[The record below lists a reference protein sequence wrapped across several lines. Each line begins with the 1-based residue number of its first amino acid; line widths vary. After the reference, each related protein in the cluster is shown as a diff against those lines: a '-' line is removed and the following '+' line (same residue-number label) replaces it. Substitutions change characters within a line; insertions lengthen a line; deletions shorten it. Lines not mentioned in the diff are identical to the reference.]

1 MKNNKGVTLVSLVI
15 TIIVLIIISGIT
27 ANVSNDVIKQARL
40 QDLKTNMLLIQAK
53 AKTLAEE
60 VNFETANLD
69 KTKETDLTKI
79 NEIKGT
85 KLIGTALDACE
96 EAIKTAASNAGVT
109 DATDFYYLSQENLSQ
124 MGINIEVPED
134 TYYLV
139 KYNFEDTEVVF
150 TGGYKYEDEVYYK
163 LSELNNIE
171 Q

>member
-27 ANVSNDVIKQARL
+27 ANLSNDVIKQARL

-69 KTKETDLTKI
+69 KTKEEDLTKI

-85 KLIGTALDACE
+85 KLIGTMLETSSE
-96 EAIKTAASNAGVT
+96 EVKTAADNAGIT
-109 DATDFYYLSQENLSQ
+109 DMTNYYYLTAENLSQ
-124 MGINIEVPED
+124 MGIKIEVPEGA
-134 TYYLV
+134 YYLV
-139 KYNFEDTEVVF
+139 KYSFEDTEVVY
-150 TGGYKYEDEVYYK
+150 TKGYKHEEQTYYK

-171 Q
+171 

>member
-1 MKNNKGVTLVSLVI
+1 MKNNKGVTLASLVI
-15 TIIVLIIISGIT
+15 TIVVLLIISGIT
-27 ANVSNDVIKQARL
+27 TNLSNEVIKQAKL

-69 KTKETDLTKI
+69 KTKENDLTKI
-79 NEIKGT
+79 NEIKGQ
-85 KLIGTALDACE
+85 KLIGTVLDSCKDT
-96 EAIKTAASNAGVT
+96 IKTAASNANVT
-109 DATDFYYLSQENLSQ
+109 STTDFYYLSQENLSQ
-124 MGINIEVPED
+124 MGINIEVPEGA
-134 TYYLV
+134 YYLV

-150 TGGYKYEDEVYYK
+150 TGGYKYEGVVYYK